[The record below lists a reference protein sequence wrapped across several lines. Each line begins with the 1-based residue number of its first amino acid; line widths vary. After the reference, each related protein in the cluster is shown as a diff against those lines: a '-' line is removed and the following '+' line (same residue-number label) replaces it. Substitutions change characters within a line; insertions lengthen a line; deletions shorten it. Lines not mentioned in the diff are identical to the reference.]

1 MRWLIPALLLIPL
14 AGCPSGGED
23 GGTAPETAT
32 PAAATPAVSSAPA
45 AGEPLLI
52 WADPLLHVVLEG
64 LRDEFE
70 ARYAPGYSALYL
82 ERGELTARLAE
93 DEPPPLPDIF
103 VIADQEVF
111 AALREGGFIDEAT
124 ARTFAGD
131 RLALVQQVG
140 EGYEAGSLF
149 DVYKLRFDQF
159 ALGEEGTAVGY
170 YGEQALLT
178 EGCFDRLADR
188 LVRYGRTSELIG
200 ALSGV
205 PRRLGIVCASTVVQ
219 RAELEVVMLISEKL
233 HQDIRYQAMA
243 ASGRG
248 TDEGVATLLR
258 FLSEEEEIQT
268 LMAGYGLLDRDE
280 ALIENK

>member
-1 MRWLIPALLLIPL
+1 MRWLTLALLLIPL

-23 GGTAPETAT
+23 GGTAPGDSVPAAT
-32 PAAATPAVSSAPA
+32 PAASNATA
-45 AGEPLLI
+45 AGESLLV
-52 WADPLLHVVLEG
+52 WADPLLHIVLEG
-64 LRDEFE
+64 LKDEFE
-70 ARYAPGYSALYL
+70 TRYAPGYSALYL

-93 DEPPPLPDIF
+93 DEPPPLPDVF

-111 AALREGGFIDEAT
+111 TALREGGFIDEAT

-140 EGYEAGSLF
+140 EGYECSSLF

-159 ALGEEGTAVGY
+159 ALGEAGTAVGY
-170 YGEQALLT
+170 YGEQALIT
-178 EGCFDRLADR
+178 EGCFARLTDR
-188 LVRYGRTSELIG
+188 LVRYGRTAELIG

-219 RAELEVVMLISEKL
+219 RSELEVVMLISEER
-233 HQDIRYQAMA
+233 HQDIRYLAMA
-243 ASGRG
+243 SAGRG
-248 TDEGVATLLR
+248 TDKSIAALLR
-258 FLSEEEEIQT
+258 FLAEEEEIQT
-268 LMAGYGLLDRDE
+268 LLGGYGLLDRDE